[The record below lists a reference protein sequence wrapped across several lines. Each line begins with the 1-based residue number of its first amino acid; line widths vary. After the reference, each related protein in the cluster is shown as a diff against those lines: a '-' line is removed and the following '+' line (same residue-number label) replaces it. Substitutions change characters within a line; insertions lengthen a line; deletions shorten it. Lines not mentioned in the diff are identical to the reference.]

1 MARRKQDINSR
12 IEYQEQKILK
22 MTKDLEEAKEEYEG
36 LMEEKREEDKK
47 MLFEAFERS
56 KRSMDEVLAF
66 LKGKPD
72 I

>member
-22 MTKDLEEAKEEYEG
+22 MTKELEEAKEEYEV
-36 LMEEKREEDKK
+36 LMEEKREEDKNT
-47 MLFEAFERS
+47 LFDAFEKSRRS
-56 KRSMDEVLAF
+56 LDEVLAF